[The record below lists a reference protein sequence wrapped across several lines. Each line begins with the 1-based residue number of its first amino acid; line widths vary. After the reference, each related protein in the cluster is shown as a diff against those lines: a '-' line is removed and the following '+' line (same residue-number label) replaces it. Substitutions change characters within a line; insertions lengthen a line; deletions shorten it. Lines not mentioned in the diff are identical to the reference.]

1 MIRIFFPDNSS
12 TEISPG
18 TTGMEIAKSISGG
31 LAKKA
36 VAFEHNGDLYD
47 MSSTVQ
53 TEGRIRILTV
63 SDPEALDIIRHS
75 CAHLLAAAVLELYPG
90 TVFGIGPSIEDGFY
104 YDMLIPGFEGE
115 KNLAKIRNKMQQLV
129 KRNMPFSREEVS
141 LKQAAELFAAR
152 GEKFKEELLE
162 EIDDRGEAI
171 SLYSLGQ
178 FTDLCRGPH
187 VPSTK
192 FLAAFDLLS
201 VAGAYWRGSE
211 NNQML
216 TRIYGTAFGDKKLLK
231 DHIAMLEEARKRD
244 HRKLG
249 RELDLFN
256 SSGMGGPGFV
266 YWLPKGTIV
275 KENLENLW
283 KDAHRASGYELVST
297 PHIAPVELWKTSGH
311 YDYYRDNMYF
321 TEVENGEYA
330 LKPMNCP
337 GHIIIYKSAKR
348 SYRELPLRIAELGTV
363 YRYER
368 SGALHGLMRVRG
380 FTVDDGHIFCT
391 PDQIVAE
398 IQDVVRFA
406 LYFLRI
412 FGFGYKIELSL
423 MDPENPEKYAGDP
436 EAWAEVEPALAR
448 ALDDMGEDY
457 TTVTGEAAFYG
468 PKVDIKLRDALGR
481 YWQGPTVQFDFNI
494 PHRFD
499 LNYIGSDGGEH
510 RVYMVHRALFG
521 SVERFIGNL
530 IEHFAGNFPGWLSP
544 VQLVILPITS
554 AQSDFAEKVYEK
566 AVSAGIRCRLDQRSE
581 TIGYRIRDAE
591 TGKVPF
597 MFVVGQREMESDSVA
612 VRRHGEG
619 DVGTQS
625 VEQAI
630 KDLAIACTRPAL
642 PERREK

>member
-1 MIRIFFPDNSS
+1 MIRIWFPDNSS

-18 TTGMEIAKSISGG
+18 TTGMEVASSISKG
-31 LAKKA
+31 LARNA
-36 VAFEHNGDLYD
+36 LAFQLDGTMYDL
-47 MSSTVQ
+47 SAPIPG
-53 TEGRIRILTV
+53 EGHIRIITMN
-63 SDPEALDIIRHS
+63 DPEALDILRHS
-75 CAHLLAAAVLELYPG
+75 CAHLMAAAVMELYPE
-90 TVFGIGPSIEDGFY
+90 TRFGIGPSIEDGFY
-104 YDMLIPGFEGE
+104 YDMLIPGFQGE
-115 KNLAKIRNKMQQLV
+115 SDLEKISSRMKRLV
-129 KRNMPFSREEVS
+129 KKNIPFTRIGMSYQEAV
-141 LKQAAELFAAR
+141 ELFSQK
-152 GEKFKEELLE
+152 GEKFKTELLK
-162 EIDDRGEAI
+162 EIEDRGETI
-171 SLYSLGQ
+171 SVYTLGD

-187 VPSTK
+187 VPSTR
-192 FLAAFDLLS
+192 FLKAFKLTS
-201 VAGAYWRGSE
+201 VAGAYWRGDE
-211 NNQML
+211 KNEML
-216 TRIYGTAFGDKKLLK
+216 TRVYGTVFPDADQLEKHLDL
-231 DHIAMLEEARKRD
+231 MEEARKRD

-249 RELDLFN
+249 RELGLYS

-266 YWLPKGTIV
+266 YWLPSGTIV
-275 KENLENLW
+275 KENLEQLW
-283 KDAHRASGYELVST
+283 KDAHRRAGYQLVST

-337 GHIIIYKSAKR
+337 GHIIIYRSQKR
-348 SYRELPLRIAELGTV
+348 SYRELPIRLAELGTV

-406 LYFLRI
+406 LYFLKI
-412 FGFGYKIELSL
+412 FDFGYRIELSL
-423 MDPENPEKYAGDP
+423 MDPENPGKYAGDP
-436 EAWAEVEPALAR
+436 SHWAEVEPALAK
-448 ALDDMGEDY
+448 ALDDMGEEY

-468 PKVDIKLRDALGR
+468 PKIDIKLRDALGR

-494 PHRFD
+494 PSRFD
-499 LNYIGSDGGEH
+499 LNYIGDDGNEH

-554 AQSDFAEKVYEK
+554 AQVEFAEKVYEK
-566 AVSAGIRCRLDQRSE
+566 ALSAGIRCQLDARSE
-581 TIGYRIRDAE
+581 TIGYRIREAE

-597 MFVVGQREMESDSVA
+597 MFVVGEKETGSDMVA
-612 VRRHGEG
+612 IRRHGEG
-619 DVGTQS
+619 DRGSLDVDKALEFV
-625 VEQAI
+625 VEEC
-630 KDLAIACTRPAL
+630 LRPAL
-642 PERREK
+642 PKRR

>member
-1 MIRIFFPDNSS
+1 MMRIWFPDNSS
-12 TEISPG
+12 TEIAPG
-18 TTGMEIAKSISGG
+18 TTGLEVASSISRG
-31 LAKKA
+31 LAKNA
-36 VAFEHNGDLYD
+36 VAYELDGAMLDL
-47 MSSTVQ
+47 SAPVPA
-53 TEGRIRILTV
+53 GGHIRIITLN
-63 SDPEALDIIRHS
+63 DPEAMDIIRHS
-75 CAHLLAAAVLELYPG
+75 CAHLLAAAVMELYPG
-90 TVFGIGPSIEDGFY
+90 TKFGIGPSIEDGFY
-104 YDMLIPGFEGE
+104 YDMLIPGFQGEGDLE
-115 KNLAKIRNKMQQLV
+115 RISGRMKRLV
-129 KRNMPFSREEVS
+129 KMNLPFQRREMSYSEAMEFFS
-141 LKQAAELFAAR
+141 GR
-152 GEKFKEELLE
+152 GEAFKTELLG
-162 EIDDRGEAI
+162 EIEDRGETI
-171 SLYSLGQ
+171 SVYTLGE

-187 VPSTK
+187 VPSTRHLK
-192 FLAAFDLLS
+192 AFKLLS
-201 VAGAYWRGSE
+201 VAGAYWRGDE

-216 TRIYGTAFGDKKLLK
+216 TRIYGTAFPDAESLGKHLEL
-231 DHIAMLEEARKRD
+231 LEEAKKRD

-249 RELDLFN
+249 RELGLYS

-266 YWLPKGTIV
+266 YWLPNGTIV
-275 KENLENLW
+275 KENLEQLW
-283 KDAHRASGYELVST
+283 KDAHRQAGYQLVST
-297 PHIAPVELWKTSGH
+297 PHIAPVELWQTSGH

-337 GHIIIYKSAKR
+337 GHIIIYKSQKR
-348 SYRELPLRIAELGTV
+348 SYKELPLRLAELGTV

-391 PDQIVAE
+391 PDQIVSE

-412 FGFGYKIELSL
+412 FGFGYRIELSL
-423 MDPENPEKYAGDP
+423 MDPDNTEKYAGDP
-436 EAWAEVEPALAR
+436 ADWAEVEPALAK
-448 ALDDMGEDY
+448 ALDEMGEEY

-494 PHRFD
+494 PSRFD
-499 LNYIGSDGGEH
+499 LNYVGDDGNEH

-554 AQSDFAEKVYEK
+554 AQVEFAEKVYDK
-566 AVSAGIRCRLDQRSE
+566 ALSAGIRCRLDARSE

-597 MFVVGQREMESDSVA
+597 MFVVGEKESGSGMVA

-619 DVGTQS
+619 DRGSLDIEKALEQVA
-625 VEQAI
+625 VEC
-630 KDLAIACTRPAL
+630 LRPAL
-642 PERREK
+642 PERR